1 LRVTESKYLRL
12 LSLSLLLPFLV
23 CRPAGICFLF
33 FTLAAACLPLLPA
46 LFPLEKSGLTDF
58 HILENQN
65 IYLIESDKAEIE
77 YINISY
83 L

>member
-1 LRVTESKYLRL
+1 
-12 LSLSLLLPFLV
+12 
-23 CRPAGICFLF
+23 
-33 FTLAAACLPLLPA
+33 LPLLPA

-77 YINISY
+77 YININC